1 MTSAIASKASIND
14 DVVADSTEVLA
25 YHGRSFRLAS
35 HFLPRQCRE
44 DATVVYAMCRL
55 IDDLVDEAPDPDTA
69 LSNLNEVRAEL
80 TGAHKPRSLVAVF
93 LDVVNRRE
101 IDLNATL
108 HLTDAVLGD
117 LNTVLVQDDDA
128 FIQYCYGVAGTV
140 GLMMCGVLGVKDP
153 LATAHAIDLGIA
165 MQITNI
171 CRDVREDA
179 AMGRVYLPANRL
191 ENAGTSSQELLEGT
205 ADPQAVASVVRDL
218 LALAERYYSSGEHG
232 LHYIPTKPRTAIV
245 VASRVYRAIGLRLLR
260 IHSGNSLAGRTV
272 VPTWER
278 IIWVIRG
285 LFACGSSVVRGYG
298 TTPHRPHLHRSLI
311 GFPGAN
317 T

>member
-1 MTSAIASKASIND
+1 MTTALANEIPTNGN
-14 DVVADSTEVLA
+14 VVATSTEVLA

-35 HFLPRQCRE
+35 HFLPRQCRK

-69 LSNLNEVRAEL
+69 LSNLNEVRSEL
-80 TGAHKPRSLVAVF
+80 TGSHPKRPLVAVF
-93 LDVVNRRE
+93 LDVVKRRD
-101 IDLNATL
+101 IDIRATL
-108 HLTDAVLGD
+108 HLTDAVLSD
-117 LNTVLVQDDDA
+117 LDTVLVPDDKML
-128 FIQYCYGVAGTV
+128 IQYCYGVAGTV
-140 GLMMCGVLGVKDP
+140 GLMMCGVLGVRDP

-171 CRDVREDA
+171 CRDVLEDA
-179 AMGRVYLPANRL
+179 AMGRVYLPASRL
-191 ENAGTSSQELLEGT
+191 KQAGTSPQALLDGT
-205 ADPQAVASVVRDL
+205 ADPEAVASVVRDL
-218 LALAERYYSSGEHG
+218 LCLAERYYSSGEHG
-232 LHYIPTKPRTAIV
+232 LHYIPAKPRTAIV
-245 VASRVYRAIGLRLLR
+245 VASRVYRSIGLRLLR
-260 IHSGNSLAGRTV
+260 IHSGNALAGRTV

-285 LFACGSSVVRGYG
+285 LFSCGSKVVRGHG
-298 TTPHRPHLHRSLI
+298 TTPHQSNLHHSLI